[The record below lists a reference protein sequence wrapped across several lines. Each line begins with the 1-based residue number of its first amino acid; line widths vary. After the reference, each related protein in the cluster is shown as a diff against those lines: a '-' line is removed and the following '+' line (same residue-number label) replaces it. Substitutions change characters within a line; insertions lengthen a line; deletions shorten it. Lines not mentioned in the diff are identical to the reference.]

1 MKKTSLTGAVFAVLA
16 ALMMSLPAQAQ
27 NYWNKDM
34 PDGWA
39 KSGAGGDNGIML
51 AIDAGYPDLKL
62 NFLKSGEGADFGA
75 FFNFTYQMFDWSD
88 LGLQLGANMRFSLS
102 KSEKWDL
109 SLQVNPGIEFYF
121 YDGGYGGYYDEPTLF
136 GLLVD
141 IRLLAGI
148 QIVPRFRV
156 HAGIAIPIEI
166 IFAGTDNF
174 NDWALPWFS
183 LPILANGGVEF
194 KITPKISVNADVRLG
209 PGFKFGPQ
217 SDWWDYDYYDEGDED
232 MGAWFDYRVTVGV
245 AFLF

>member
-34 PDGWA
+34 PSGWS
-39 KSGAGGDNGIML
+39 KSGAGGDNGVML

-62 NFLKSGEGADFGA
+62 NFLKSGAGADFGA
-75 FFNFTYQMFDWSD
+75 FFNFTYQMFDWGD
-88 LGLQLGANMRFSLS
+88 LGLQLGANMRFGLS
-102 KSEKWDL
+102 RGEKWDL
-109 SLQVNPGIEFYF
+109 SLQVNPGLEVYF
-121 YDGGYGGYYDEPTLF
+121 YDAGYQEPKLF

-156 HAGIAIPIEI
+156 HAGIAIPFEL

-174 NDWALPWFS
+174 GDIAPWVS

-194 KITPKISVNADVRLG
+194 KITPKISVNADLRLG
-209 PGFKFGPQ
+209 PGFKFGDGV
-217 SDWWDYDYYDEGDED
+217 DWNDLEWDYEDGDED
-232 MGAWFDYRVTVGV
+232 MGAWFDYRITVGV
-245 AFLF
+245 AFFF

>member
-16 ALMMSLPAQAQ
+16 ALMMSLPAQAH

-34 PDGWA
+34 PSGWS
-39 KSGAGGDNGIML
+39 KSGAGGDNGVML

-62 NFLKSGEGADFGA
+62 NFLKSGAGADFGA
-75 FFNFTYQMFDWSD
+75 FFNFTYQMFDWGD
-88 LGLQLGANMRFSLS
+88 LGLQLGANMRFGLS
-102 KSEKWDL
+102 RGEKWDL
-109 SLQVNPGIEFYF
+109 SLQVNPGLEVYF
-121 YDGGYGGYYDEPTLF
+121 YDAGYREPKLF

-156 HAGIAIPIEI
+156 HAGIAIPFEL

-174 NDWALPWFS
+174 GDIAPWVS

-194 KITPKISVNADVRLG
+194 KITPKISVNADLRLG
-209 PGFKFGPQ
+209 PGFKFGDGV
-217 SDWWDYDYYDEGDED
+217 DWNDLDPWDYEDGDED
-232 MGAWFDYRVTVGV
+232 MGAWFDYRITVGV
-245 AFLF
+245 AFFF